1 MNSRRGA
8 PLKQTF
14 APVAAAPQRAATPVT
29 PGKAPE
35 GRVIAS
41 PDVVEPI
48 QNYTTKVGKT
58 TLTAGRAHGVVSGI
72 GNAVSYELHDAE
84 AQGNS
89 SRDLNQA
96 QGHMSLAFDH
106 LAMHHA
112 LHSGGHY
119 DTAAASLGAAAN
131 EINNAITRGSLG
143 KKESISHAGTS
154 YNVND
159 LKATLD
165 AHVNTYKN
173 KMADNKPAEVTAPE
187 RYALPTRDEAEK
199 EENQELRSRS
209 QPKYG
214 SGPTFHKDD
223 YIPSTPKV
231 ISMPEKH
238 LNTTSS
244 ALETGKKGYTSS
256 YVNKQQ
262 APSTEV
268 TQQHKDRHE
277 LNMHNAILSLGK
289 RKNIPTHIMSGLADR
304 HIDQAYDTVDKYRS
318 SGTLDKKLI
327 EHQKAADSLS
337 KSLNAKG

>member
-1 MNSRRGA
+1 MALISGRGDL
-8 PLKQTF
+8 PLKK
-14 APVAAAPQRAATPVT
+14 APVAPAAP
-29 PGKAPE
+29 KAVAPKKASE

-48 QNYTTKVGKT
+48 QKFPTKVGKT

-72 GNAVSYELHDAE
+72 GNAVSYALHDAE

-96 QGHMSLAFDH
+96 QGHVSLAFDH

-119 DTAAASLGAAAN
+119 AEAAASLGAASN

-143 KKESISHAGTS
+143 KKQTISHAGTS

-165 AHVNTYKN
+165 AHVNVYRN
-173 KMADNKPAEVTAPE
+173 KMAENKPAEVTAPL
-187 RYALPTRDEAEK
+187 RYALPDRDTEEK
-199 EENQELRSRS
+199 ETNQTNRARG
-209 QPKYG
+209 QIKYG
-214 SGPTFHKDD
+214 AGPTLQRDD

-231 ISMPEKH
+231 IPMLEKH

-256 YVNKQQ
+256 WVDKKQK
-262 APSTEV
+262 PSTEV

-277 LNMHNAILSLGK
+277 LNMHNAVLSLGK
-289 RKNIPTHIMSGLADR
+289 RKNIPGHVLDQLSDR

-327 EHQKAADSLS
+327 EHQKAANSLS
-337 KSLNAKG
+337 KSLNARG